1 MTRRQQSVQH
11 TTAKPARGGEGS
23 AGTVAGAARLSPAAG
38 AARVDARAGAPVQ
51 PNGLGVRSPV
61 AHSLHPTAQ
70 KILAAAK
77 RILSERGYPSMTL
90 QAIST
95 EAGVNKAGVWY
106 YFGGKR
112 QLLDALLEDVLIRES
127 HHFGIMPPDDAPLEE
142 RIDLIVGSASAVEDR
157 VARFKSFY
165 ELLPEATRDDELR
178 AHLLAIYRG
187 WYAWATEVLDPRGGG
202 GEEAERRS
210 TGLGQFASA
219 LLDGIFMQMVVAAPE
234 FDLAAALERA
244 RRALTHVLATEGDGG
259 G

>member
-1 MTRRQQSVQH
+1 MGRAQKTSR
-11 TTAKPARGGEGS
+11 TTVDGG
-23 AGTVAGAARLSPAAG
+23 APAGAADASAAT
-38 AARVDARAGAPVQ
+38 RQ
-51 PNGLGVRSPV
+51 GLGVRSPV
-61 AHSLHPTAQ
+61 PHSLHPTAQ

-77 RILSERGYPSMTL
+77 RILSERGYQSMTL
-90 QAIST
+90 QAISA

-142 RIDLIVGSASAVEDR
+142 RIDLIVGSVSAVEDR

-165 ELLPEATRDDELR
+165 ELLPQATRDDELR
-178 AHLLAIYRG
+178 AHLVAIYGG
-187 WYAWATEVLDPRGGG
+187 WYAWATEVLDPLGAAGD
-202 GEEAERRS
+202 EAEHRP

-244 RRALTHVLATEGDGG
+244 RRALTHVLATEGDGEG
-259 G
+259 